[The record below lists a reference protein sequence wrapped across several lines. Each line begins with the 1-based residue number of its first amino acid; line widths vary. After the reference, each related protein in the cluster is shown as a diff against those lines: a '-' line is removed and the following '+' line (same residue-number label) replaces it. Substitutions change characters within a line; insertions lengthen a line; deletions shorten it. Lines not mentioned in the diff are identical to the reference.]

1 MKYSVLIHES
11 KLSDE
16 QLEVLQN
23 IAPIFVQ
30 DDNCTQIVIGCD
42 SESIMKLSSKPITKS
57 MFVPMERFNY
67 MALFRGLK
75 AVKEE
80 QVLIIRLNQIIQLEQ
95 VEKTLQALSEYP
107 AISNQDIVQ
116 GFDTRL
122 LMFSLQV
129 AIEMNFALNSY
140 GDVVKLADTPIQYI

>member
-11 KLSDE
+11 KLNDE
-16 QLEVLQN
+16 KLEVLQK
-23 IAPIFVQ
+23 IAPLFI
-30 DDNCTQIVIGCD
+30 DDPNCSQIVIGCD
-42 SESIMKLSSKPITKS
+42 NEAIMKLSSRPISKS

-80 QVLIIRLNQIIQLEQ
+80 IVLVIRLNETFNKEE
-95 VEKTLQALSEYP
+95 VEKTLEALSKYP
-107 AISNQDIVQ
+107 AISNKDIIQ

-129 AIEMNFALNSY
+129 AIEMNFAINSY

>member
-11 KLSDE
+11 KLSNENMDI
-16 QLEVLQN
+16 LHKV
-23 IAPIFVQ
+23 APIFVE
-30 DDNCTQIVIGCD
+30 DEKCTQIVIGCD
-42 SESIMKLSSKPITKS
+42 SDSIMKLSLNPIQKS

-67 MALFRGLK
+67 MTLFRGLK

-80 QVLIIRLNQIIQLEQ
+80 NVLVIRLNQLFEKEQ
-95 VEKTLQALSEYP
+95 VQQTIDALKEYP
-107 AISNQDIVQ
+107 AISNKDIVQ

>member
-1 MKYSVLIHES
+1 MRYSVLIHES

-16 QLEVLQN
+16 QMECLQDV
-23 IAPIFVQ
+23 ASIFTQ
-30 DDNCTQIVIGCD
+30 DNRCTQIVIGCD
-42 SESIMKLSSKPITKS
+42 SDSILKLSVHPIPKT
-57 MFVPMERFNY
+57 MFVSMERFNY
-67 MALFRGLK
+67 MSLFRGLK

-80 QVLIIRLNQIIQLEQ
+80 MVLIIRLQAELNKDLVEETLSALE
-95 VEKTLQALSEYP
+95 KYP

-129 AIEMNFALNSY
+129 SIEMNFAIQSY
-140 GDVVKLADTPIQYI
+140 GDVVKLADTPIQNI